1 MAGVKPV
8 EYIKDSSTAGFA
20 VAGDQKPIT
29 DNNANTIKKDVD
41 QGNTEKLDNGQT
53 KLLESKVDEDTID
66 YSNEEMKNVGKNYIN
81 TEGTENKDN
90 GIVASATTGAG
101 IAAAA
106 TAGAIVQST
115 TVSTSMTLNVGAI
128 GNIPA
133 KQVQVQVNTVKAA
146 DGFTQLLMSGILL
159 ASGIASAVLAFLL
172 DPTLSEKKNQTNASE
187 DTNQTIQNY
196 FDLMTSDMD
205 TMVEDAEKYKDLS
218 DSKLASDIER
228 MTQIGVL
235 QGQIASLK
243 EQGNLEKVAEL
254 QAQLDELT
262 QEGEEDPTG
271 AMLGDLEKGLE
282 TYSANSAEASGV
294 LESGQTVAEFLQQG
308 NKLKV
313 LAAINSTLLGLCG
326 LYCISAV
333 VGMFPKLAP
342 FFPDLGGNLAAK
354 IMMGAAGA
362 AFAVASYQMG
372 ATAKAE
378 GDAGDAGNKMQ
389 EYVDNLRSN
398 VEQQTGFTETTGAG
412 YTAITTEN
420 AETTK
425 KVQDGINKANKNNP
439 TQPTGNNPTTP
450 TNGNGNGDGNGNGE
464 KPKEPTAPEGAVA

>member
-53 KLLESKVDEDTID
+53 RLLDSKVDEDTID
-66 YSNEEMKNVGKNYIN
+66 YSNDEMKNVGKNQIN
-81 TEGTENKDN
+81 TEGIENKDN

-115 TVSTSMTLNVGAI
+115 TVATTTTISL
-128 GNIPA
+128 PA
-133 KQVQVQVNTVKAA
+133 AGPFPAQQVQIQTNTVKAA
-146 DGFTQLLMSGILL
+146 DGFTQLLMSGLLL

-262 QEGEEDPTG
+262 QEGEQDPTG

-313 LAAINSTLLGLCG
+313 IAAINSTLLGLCG

-378 GDAGDAGNKMQ
+378 GDAGDAGDKMQ
-389 EYVDNLRSN
+389 EYVNNLHSN
-398 VEQQTGFTETTGAG
+398 VEQQTGFTETTGAE
-412 YTAITTEN
+412 YTTITTEN
-420 AETTK
+420 AETTQ
-425 KVQDGINKANKNNP
+425 KVQEGVDKANKNNP
-439 TQPTGNNPTTP
+439 TQPAGSNPTTP
-450 TNGNGNGDGNGNGE
+450 TNGNGNGE
-464 KPKEPTAPEGAVA
+464 KPKEPTAPEGAAA

>member
-1 MAGVKPV
+1 MAGVNPV

-20 VAGDQKPIT
+20 VAGEQKPIT

-41 QGNTEKLDNGQT
+41 QGNTQKLDSGQT
-53 KLLESKVDEDTID
+53 KFLESRVDEDTID
-66 YSNEEMKNVGKNYIN
+66 YSNEEMKNVGKNQID
-81 TEGTENKDN
+81 TEGTDHKDN

-115 TVSTSMTLNVGAI
+115 TVSTTMTVNVGAI
-128 GNIPA
+128 GTIPA

-146 DGFTQLLMSGILL
+146 DGFTQLLMSGLLL

-218 DSKLASDIER
+218 DTKLTGDVDRI
-228 MTQIGVL
+228 TQIGAL
-235 QGQIASLK
+235 QAQLSVY
-243 EQGNLEKVAEL
+243 ESQGNFEKVTEL
-254 QAQLDELT
+254 QTQLDELT
-262 QEGEEDPTG
+262 QEGEQDPTG

-378 GDAGDAGNKMQ
+378 GDAGDAGDKMQ
-389 EYVDNLRSN
+389 EYVNNLRSN
-398 VEQQTGFTETTGAG
+398 VEQQTGFTESTGAE
-412 YTAITTEN
+412 YTTITTEN
-420 AETTK
+420 AETTQ
-425 KVQDGINKANKNNP
+425 KVKEGVDKANKNNP
-439 TQPTGNNPTTP
+439 TQPDGSNPTTP
-450 TNGNGNGDGNGNGE
+450 TNGNGNGE
-464 KPKEPTAPEGAVA
+464 KPEEPTAPEGAAA

>member
-1 MAGVKPV
+1 MAGVNPV

-20 VAGDQKPIT
+20 VAGEQKPIT
-29 DNNANTIKKDVD
+29 DDNANTIKKDVD
-41 QGNTEKLDNGQT
+41 QGNTAKLDNGQT
-53 KLLESKVDEDTID
+53 KFLEGRVDEDTID
-66 YSNEEMKNVGKNYIN
+66 YSNDEMKNVGKNQID
-81 TEGTENKDN
+81 TEGTDHKDN

-115 TVSTSMTLNVGAI
+115 TVSTTMTVNVGAI
-128 GNIPA
+128 GTIPA

-146 DGFTQLLMSGILL
+146 DGFTQLLMSGLLL

-218 DSKLASDIER
+218 DTKLTGDVDRI
-228 MTQIGVL
+228 TQIGAL
-235 QGQIASLK
+235 QAQLSVY
-243 EQGNLEKVAEL
+243 ESQGNFEKVTEL
-254 QAQLDELT
+254 QTQLDELT
-262 QEGEEDPTG
+262 QEGEQDPTG

-378 GDAGDAGNKMQ
+378 GDAGDAGDKMQ
-389 EYVDNLRSN
+389 EYVNNLRSN
-398 VEQQTGFTETTGAG
+398 VEQQTGFTESTGAE
-412 YTAITTEN
+412 YTTITTEN
-420 AETTK
+420 AETTQ
-425 KVQDGINKANKNNP
+425 KVQEGVDKANKNNP
-439 TQPTGNNPTTP
+439 TQPAGSNPTIP
-450 TNGNGNGDGNGNGE
+450 TNGNGNGE
-464 KPKEPTAPEGAVA
+464 KPEEPTAPEGAAA

>member
-1 MAGVKPV
+1 MAGVNPV

-20 VAGDQKPIT
+20 VAGEQKPIT
-29 DNNANTIKKDVD
+29 DDNANTIKKDVD
-41 QGNTEKLDNGQT
+41 QGNTKKLDSGQT
-53 KLLESKVDEDTID
+53 KFLEGRVDEDTID
-66 YSNEEMKNVGKNYIN
+66 YSNDEMKNVGKNQID
-81 TEGTENKDN
+81 TEGTENSNDLKTA
-90 GIVASATTGAG
+90 GTMAGSAVSGAG
-101 IAAAA
+101 FLFA
-106 TAGAIVQST
+106 ST
-115 TVSTSMTLNVGAI
+115 MLICCKNFESLM
-128 GNIPA
+128 
-133 KQVQVQVNTVKAA
+133 NTFFAP
-146 DGFTQLLMSGILL
+146 LMGGIFL
-159 ASGIASAVLAFLL
+159 ASGVTAIASAKAF
-172 DPTLSEKKNQTNASE
+172 DDQYGNRMSQMNTAG

-196 FDLMTSDMD
+196 YDLMNSDMD

-218 DSKLASDIER
+218 DTKLTGDVDRI
-228 MTQIGVL
+228 TQIGAL
-235 QGQIASLK
+235 QAQLSVY
-243 EQGNLEKVAEL
+243 ESQGNQEKVAEL

-262 QEGEEDPTG
+262 QEGEQDPTG

-378 GDAGDAGNKMQ
+378 GDAGDAGDKMQ
-389 EYVDNLRSN
+389 EYVNNLRSN
-398 VEQQTGFTETTGAG
+398 VEQQTGFTESTGAE
-412 YTAITTEN
+412 YTTITTEN
-420 AETTK
+420 AETTQ
-425 KVQDGINKANKNNP
+425 KVQEGVDKANKNNP
-439 TQPTGNNPTTP
+439 TQPVGSNPTTP
-450 TNGNGNGDGNGNGE
+450 TNGNGNGE
-464 KPKEPTAPEGAVA
+464 KPEEPTASEGAAA

>member
-53 KLLESKVDEDTID
+53 RLLDSKVDEDTID
-66 YSNEEMKNVGKNYIN
+66 YSNDEMKNVGKNQID
-81 TEGTENKDN
+81 TKGKDGEELSDKDETAGSN
-90 GIVASATTGAG
+90 IAVTASASGAVAAALLCSG
-101 IAAAA
+101 LKFTKVGSDAFGGYIIAGVQLAAAA
-106 TAGAIVQST
+106 TS
-115 TVSTSMTLNVGAI
+115 
-128 GNIPA
+128 
-133 KQVQVQVNTVKAA
+133 
-146 DGFTQLLMSGILL
+146 
-159 ASGIASAVLAFLL
+159 LAFSIPTVF
-172 DPTLSEKKNQTNASE
+172 DPNYSERENQTNASE

-243 EQGNLEKVAEL
+243 AQGNLEKVAEL

-271 AMLGDLEKGLE
+271 AMLGELEKGLE
-282 TYSANSAEASGV
+282 TYSGNSAEASGV
-294 LESGQTVAEFLQQG
+294 AESGSTVSEFLKDGASMSSKAKACAYLQT
-308 NKLKV
+308 
-313 LAAINSTLLGLCG
+313 A
-326 LYCISAV
+326 AV
-333 VGMFPKLAP
+333 VASALPVIPKLP
-342 FFPDLGGNLAAK
+342 FGIDVPAAVLGNVVSIAA
-354 IMMGAAGA
+354 AATFAIA
-362 AFAVASYQMG
+362 ATLMFKNAS
-372 ATAKAE
+372 KE
-378 GDAGDAGNKMQ
+378 GDAGDAGDKMQ
-389 EYVDNLRSN
+389 EYVNNLRSN

-412 YTAITTEN
+412 YTKITTEN

-425 KVQDGINKANKNNP
+425 KVQDGIDKANKNNP
-439 TQPTGNNPTTP
+439 TQPAGSNPTTP
-450 TNGNGNGDGNGNGE
+450 TNGNGNGE
-464 KPKEPTAPEGAVA
+464 KPKEPTAPEGAAA

>member
-8 EYIKDSSTAGFA
+8 EYIKDSSTTGFA

-41 QGNTEKLDNGQT
+41 QGNTQKLDSGQT
-53 KLLESKVDEDTID
+53 KFLESRVDEDTID
-66 YSNEEMKNVGKNYIN
+66 YSNEEMKNVGKNQID
-81 TEGTENKDN
+81 TEGTDHKDN

-115 TVSTSMTLNVGAI
+115 TVSTTMTVNVGAI
-128 GNIPA
+128 GTIPA

-146 DGFTQLLMSGILL
+146 DGFTQLLMSGLLL

-218 DSKLASDIER
+218 DTKLTGDVDRI
-228 MTQIGVL
+228 TQIGAL
-235 QGQIASLK
+235 QAQLSVY
-243 EQGNLEKVAEL
+243 ESQGNFEKVTEL
-254 QAQLDELT
+254 QTQLDELT
-262 QEGEEDPTG
+262 QEGEQDPTG

-378 GDAGDAGNKMQ
+378 GDAGDAGDKMQ
-389 EYVDNLRSN
+389 EYVNNLRSN
-398 VEQQTGFTETTGAG
+398 VEQQTGFTESTGAE
-412 YTAITTEN
+412 YTTITTEN
-420 AETTK
+420 AETTQ
-425 KVQDGINKANKNNP
+425 KVQEGVDKANKNNP
-439 TQPTGNNPTTP
+439 TQPAGSNPTIP
-450 TNGNGNGDGNGNGE
+450 TNGNGNGE
-464 KPKEPTAPEGAVA
+464 KPEEPTAPEGAAA

>member
-1 MAGVKPV
+1 MAGVNPV

-20 VAGDQKPIT
+20 VAGEQKPIT
-29 DNNANTIKKDVD
+29 DDNANTIKKDVD
-41 QGNTEKLDNGQT
+41 QGNTQKLDSGQT
-53 KLLESKVDEDTID
+53 KFLESRVDEDTID
-66 YSNEEMKNVGKNYIN
+66 YSNEEMKNVGKNQID
-81 TEGTENKDN
+81 TEGTDHKDN

-115 TVSTSMTLNVGAI
+115 TVSTTMTVNVGAI
-128 GNIPA
+128 GTIPA

-146 DGFTQLLMSGILL
+146 DGFTQLLMSGLLL

-218 DSKLASDIER
+218 DTKLTGDVDRI
-228 MTQIGVL
+228 TQIGAL
-235 QGQIASLK
+235 QAQLSVY
-243 EQGNLEKVAEL
+243 ESQGNFEKVAEL
-254 QAQLDELT
+254 QTQLDELT
-262 QEGEEDPTG
+262 QEGEQDPTG

-378 GDAGDAGNKMQ
+378 GDAGDPASGSQ
-389 EYVDNLRSN
+389 LGVALRPRQAHHRLHRARPRPCSL
-398 VEQQTGFTETTGAG
+398 
-412 YTAITTEN
+412 
-420 AETTK
+420 
-425 KVQDGINKANKNNP
+425 
-439 TQPTGNNPTTP
+439 
-450 TNGNGNGDGNGNGE
+450 
-464 KPKEPTAPEGAVA
+464 

>member
-41 QGNTEKLDNGQT
+41 QGNTQKLDNGQT
-53 KLLESKVDEDTID
+53 KLLDSKVDEDTID
-66 YSNEEMKNVGKNYIN
+66 YSNDEMKNVGKNQID
-81 TEGTENKDN
+81 TKGKDGEELSEKDDKAGAAVSTTVAAAGTAWGAAGAIYAAVTSAQKGAKIGEHFPGGMLPA
-90 GIVASATTGAG
+90 GIVA
-101 IAAAA
+101 AASS
-106 TAGAIVQST
+106 V
-115 TVSTSMTLNVGAI
+115 TSLVFSFENVFDP
-128 GNIPA
+128 NI
-133 KQVQVQVNTVKAA
+133 
-146 DGFTQLLMSGILL
+146 
-159 ASGIASAVLAFLL
+159 
-172 DPTLSEKKNQTNASE
+172 SERENQTSAAESNDE
-187 DTNQTIQNY
+187 TIDNY
-196 FDLMTSDMD
+196 IKLMTSDMD

-235 QGQIASLK
+235 QGQIASLQ

-282 TYSANSAEASGV
+282 TYSGNSAEASGV
-294 LESGQTVAEFLQQG
+294 AESGSTVSEFLKDG
-308 NKLKV
+308 HAMKGWAT
-313 LAAINSTLLGLCG
+313 AAEIASYMGAGIMIICTA
-326 LYCISAV
+326 I
-333 VGMFPKLAP
+333 
-342 FFPDLGGNLAAK
+342 AAK
-354 IMMGAAGA
+354 RVGKDLSGILTA
-362 AFAVASYQMG
+362 AFASVDTAGMALFAYSAIVLGIAGAKYGKIAS
-372 ATAKAE
+372 KE
-378 GDAGDAGNKMQ
+378 GDAADAGDKMQ
-389 EYVDNLRSN
+389 EYVNNLHSN

-464 KPKEPTAPEGAVA
+464 KPKETPVPGGAAA

>member
-8 EYIKDSSTAGFA
+8 EYIKDSSTTGFA

-41 QGNTEKLDNGQT
+41 QGNTQKLDSGQT
-53 KLLESKVDEDTID
+53 KYLEGKVDEDTID
-66 YSNEEMKNVGKNYIN
+66 YSNDEMKNVGKNQID
-81 TEGTENKDN
+81 TEGTDHKDN

-115 TVSTSMTLNVGAI
+115 TVSTTMTVNVGAI
-128 GNIPA
+128 GTIPA

-146 DGFTQLLMSGILL
+146 DGFTQLLMSGLLL

-218 DSKLASDIER
+218 DTKLTGDVDRI
-228 MTQIGVL
+228 TQIGAL
-235 QGQIASLK
+235 QAQLSVY
-243 EQGNLEKVAEL
+243 ESQGNFEKVTEL
-254 QAQLDELT
+254 QTQLDELT
-262 QEGEEDPTG
+262 QEGEQDPTG

-378 GDAGDAGNKMQ
+378 GDAGDAGDKMQ
-389 EYVDNLRSN
+389 EYVNNLRSN
-398 VEQQTGFTETTGAG
+398 VEQQTGFTESTGAE
-412 YTAITTEN
+412 YTTITTEN
-420 AETTK
+420 AETTQ
-425 KVQDGINKANKNNP
+425 KVQEGVDKANKNNP
-439 TQPTGNNPTTP
+439 TQPAGSNPTIP
-450 TNGNGNGDGNGNGE
+450 TNGNGNGE
-464 KPKEPTAPEGAVA
+464 KPEEPTAPEGAAA